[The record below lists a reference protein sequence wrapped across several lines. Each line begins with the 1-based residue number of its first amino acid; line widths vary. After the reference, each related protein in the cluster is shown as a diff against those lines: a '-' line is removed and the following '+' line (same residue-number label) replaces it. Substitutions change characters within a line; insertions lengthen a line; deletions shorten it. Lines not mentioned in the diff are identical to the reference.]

1 MSFVFRYRHFQKL
14 LIPFFFFIALSF
26 NVMRLSI
33 GSVVVVL
40 VAEKRSCLGVQV
52 FCGKYYPTKEDGDF
66 LQNRRLELARP
77 QNTDL
82 PLSSERQH
90 RAERPDLN
98 SLTEKERPF
107 ICDLRN

>member
-1 MSFVFRYRHFQKL
+1 
-14 LIPFFFFIALSF
+14 
-26 NVMRLSI
+26 MRLSI

-52 FCGKYYPTKEDGDF
+52 FCRKYYPMKEDGDF

-82 PLSSERQH
+82 PLSPERQH

-98 SLTEKERPF
+98 SLTEKER
-107 ICDLRN
+107 LLYM

>member
-1 MSFVFRYRHFQKL
+1 
-14 LIPFFFFIALSF
+14 
-26 NVMRLSI
+26 MRLSI

-40 VAEKRSCLGVQV
+40 VALKGSVLGMQV

>member
-1 MSFVFRYRHFQKL
+1 MSFVFRYRHFQEL
-14 LIPFFFFIALSF
+14 LIPFFFFSALSF
-26 NVMRLSI
+26 NLMRLSI

-82 PLSSERQH
+82 PLSPERQH

-98 SLTEKERPF
+98 STTEKER
-107 ICDLRN
+107 LL

>member
-1 MSFVFRYRHFQKL
+1 MSFVFRYRHFQEL
-14 LIPFFFFIALSF
+14 LIPFFFFSALSF

-40 VAEKRSCLGVQV
+40 VAEKRSCLSVQV

-66 LQNRRLELARP
+66 LQNRRLELAYP

-82 PLSSERQH
+82 PLPSEQQH
-90 RAERPDLN
+90 RTERPDF
-98 SLTEKERPF
+98 K
-107 ICDLRN
+107 